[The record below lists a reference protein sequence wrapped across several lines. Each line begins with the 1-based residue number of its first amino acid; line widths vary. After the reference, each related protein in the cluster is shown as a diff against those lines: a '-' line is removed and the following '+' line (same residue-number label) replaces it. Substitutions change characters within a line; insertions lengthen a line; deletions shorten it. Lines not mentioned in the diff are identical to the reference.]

1 VKAYT
6 SYYKSINLSIIIVCL
21 VLAIILGIWLTGN
34 SIKQIIFVILAVV
47 GIGASIY
54 RPKIPMFLFFLFI
67 PLELFTLLP
76 SQTLT
81 KFIGLYLSF
90 LLFLELSI
98 TKRIWLPR
106 GGKSIWILIYGLAAI
121 LSLLASRDLSRSLTY
136 LITLWLLIGMFF
148 ILSITIRDIKTL
160 HTGILFLLIGGFLS
174 IVISSITGQGWQ
186 AQALIVKGVRS
197 VQTFTRQGGLWGDP
211 NEFASILLVLMPLSL
226 LQFFRSKSFFM
237 KVFTFGL
244 FACLLFGFFRT
255 YSRGGFLGFA
265 VLLVLS
271 IFKFDLLKRGTNKT
285 KIVIYVVLVAIVAIV
300 IFSTISQT
308 FIARIETLKSLDSSV
323 HSQRGEAIYARYQA
337 YKSALVLF
345 SEHPILGVG
354 IRNFYLYN
362 PVGVVHNTYLEVLTC
377 TGLIGFIPFVTILY
391 LTWKELRGVQ
401 NSWRL
406 RDRENSLNYQYAVA
420 LELGFIAYLVTI
432 VFLTLDLAKM
442 TWLLITLSS
451 ILRST
456 SANPGLVQIKT

>member
-1 VKAYT
+1 MRVYT
-6 SYYKSINLSIIIVCL
+6 SYHKSINLPIFIICL
-21 VLAIILGIWLTGN
+21 IIAIILGIWLADN
-34 SIKQIIFVILAVV
+34 SIKQIVFVILAIG

-54 RPKIPMFLFFLFI
+54 RPKIPLFLFFLFI

-106 GGKSIWILIYGLAAI
+106 SGKSLWILIYGLAAI

-174 IVISSITGQGWQ
+174 IVVSFITGQGWQ
-186 AQALIVKGVRS
+186 AQGVIVKGVRS
-197 VQTFTRQGGLWGDP
+197 VETFTRRGGLWGDP

-226 LQFFRSKSFFM
+226 LQFLRSKSFFM
-237 KVFTFGL
+237 KIFTFGL

-265 VLLVLS
+265 ILLILS

-285 KIVIYVVLVAIVAIV
+285 RIIIYLVIVVIVAVV
-300 IFSTISQT
+300 IFSMVSQT
-308 FIARIETLKSLDSSV
+308 FIARIETLKSLDSSM
-323 HSQRGEAIYARYQA
+323 HSQKGEAIYARYQA
-337 YKSALVLF
+337 YKSALGLF
-345 SEHPILGVG
+345 LDHPILGVG

-377 TGLIGFIPFVTILY
+377 TGLIGFIPFMTIVY
-391 LTWKELRGVQ
+391 LTWRELREVQ
-401 NSWRL
+401 SFWRL
-406 RDRENSLNYQYAVA
+406 RDRGNSLNYQYAVA

-432 VFLTLDLAKM
+432 LFLSLDIAKM

-451 ILRST
+451 ILRNISV
-456 SANPGLVQIKT
+456 NPNLVQIKR